1 MHIVTEFSINNRP
14 ASRNEVHLLQE
25 ALRRAC
31 NSVWNKGV
39 ELDVVLAAIIAE
51 AEKGTRDMHGL
62 VSAAGNLQKR
72 A

>member
-1 MHIVTEFSINNRP
+1 MQLVTEFTINNRP

-39 ELDVVLAAIIAE
+39 APDLVLAAIIAE

-62 VSAAGNLQKR
+62 VSAAGQLQKS